1 MLPRLFLWPNAP
13 MGERAASG
21 GMNKYERQM
30 NMENFESLLVLINS
44 WIWGKWLVFVLLGLG
59 VLYTFTNG
67 FVQVRHFGYIMKKTL
82 IDSFKDRNT
91 DKGSGSVSSFKAMMV
106 TLAGNVGGG
115 NVVGVATAIVAGG
128 LGAIFWM
135 WFAAFFGMALKYGE
149 IVLSQM
155 YRGRDD
161 EGNLLSGPM
170 YYIRDGLHMPWL
182 GVVIAVLMTIK
193 MMGANLVQSNTISG
207 ILASNY
213 NVPTWLTGVILI
225 GLLMTITLGG
235 LKRVANLATTLVPV
249 MSVFYVVVGLLV
261 IILNIQQVP
270 AVFATIFREAFSLDA
285 AVGGTGGYVMARAL
299 QNGITR
305 GMYSNEA
312 GEGTAPFAHGSTI
325 VSHPV
330 EEGITGVT
338 EVFLDTIVI
347 CTISALVVGV
357 TGIYQ
362 TDTSATVMAIESFG
376 TVWAPLRHAG
386 AFALLIFC
394 FTTLMGQWFNAAKSF
409 TYAFG
414 PKVTSVCRYI
424 FPFLCIVG
432 ATTKIDLVWTM
443 QDLAMGLVVIP
454 NMVALLILWP
464 QVRQQTKDYFT
475 KVKNGEIK

>member
-1 MLPRLFLWPNAP
+1 
-13 MGERAASG
+13 
-21 GMNKYERQM
+21 
-30 NMENFESLLVLINS
+30 MENLENVLALINS

-67 FVQVRHFGYIMKKTL
+67 FIQVKHFRFIMKKTL
-82 IDSFKDRNT
+82 IDSFKSRNSE
-91 DKGSGSVSSFKAMMV
+91 KGEGSISSFKAMMV

-128 LGAIFWM
+128 LGSIFWM

-149 IVLSQM
+149 IVLSQL
-155 YRGRDD
+155 YRGKDS

-182 GVVIAVLMTIK
+182 GVVIAVLMCVK

-207 ILASNY
+207 ILNSNY
-213 NVPTWLTGVILI
+213 GIPTWLTGSLLI
-225 GLLMTITLGG
+225 VFLMTITLGG
-235 LKRVANLATTLVPV
+235 LKRVSNIATALVPI
-249 MSVFYVVVGLLV
+249 MSIFYIVVGLLV
-261 IILNIQQVP
+261 IILNIQNVP
-270 AVFATIFREAFSLDA
+270 SVFATIFREAFSFKA
-285 AVGGTGGYVMARAL
+285 AAGGTGGFIIARAM
-299 QNGITR
+299 QFGITR

-338 EVFLDTIVI
+338 EVFLDTIVV
-347 CTISALVVGV
+347 CTITALVVGV
-357 TGIYQ
+357 TGAY
-362 TDTSATVMAIESFG
+362 TSGTPATVMAIEAFG
-376 TVWAPLRHAG
+376 TVWAPLKHA
-386 AFALLIFC
+386 ATLALLIFC

-414 PKVTSVCRYI
+414 PKVTSVCRFI
-424 FPFLCIVG
+424 FPFLCIIG
-432 ATTKIDLVWTM
+432 AITKISLVWTI

-454 NMVALLILWP
+454 NMIALIVLFP
-464 QVRQQTKDYFT
+464 QVRKQTQDYFS
-475 KVKNGEIK
+475 KNKELINK

>member
-1 MLPRLFLWPNAP
+1 
-13 MGERAASG
+13 
-21 GMNKYERQM
+21 
-30 NMENFESLLVLINS
+30 MENLENELELINS

-67 FVQVRHFGYIMKKTL
+67 FIQVKHFRFIMKKTL
-82 IDSFKDRNT
+82 IDSFKSRNSE
-91 DKGSGSVSSFKAMMV
+91 KGEGSISSFKAMMV

-128 LGAIFWM
+128 LGSIFWM

-149 IVLSQM
+149 IVLSQL
-155 YRGRDD
+155 YRGKDS

-182 GVVIAVLMTIK
+182 GVVIAVLMCVK

-207 ILASNY
+207 ILNSNY
-213 NVPTWLTGVILI
+213 GIPTWLTGSLLI
-225 GLLMTITLGG
+225 VFLMTITLGG
-235 LKRVANLATTLVPV
+235 LKRVANIATALVPI
-249 MSVFYVVVGLLV
+249 MSIFYIVVGLLV
-261 IILNIQQVP
+261 IILNIQNVQS
-270 AVFATIFREAFSLDA
+270 VFATIFREAFSFKA
-285 AVGGTGGYVMARAL
+285 AAGGTGGFIIARAM
-299 QNGITR
+299 QFGITR

-338 EVFLDTIVI
+338 EVFLDTIVV
-347 CTISALVVGV
+347 CTITALVVGV
-357 TGIYQ
+357 TGAY
-362 TDTSATVMAIESFG
+362 TSGTPATVMAIEAFG
-376 TVWAPLRHAG
+376 TVWAPLKHA
-386 AFALLIFC
+386 ATLALLIFC

-414 PKVTSVCRYI
+414 PKVTSVCRFI
-424 FPFLCIVG
+424 FPFLCIIG
-432 ATTKIDLVWTM
+432 AITKISLVWTI

-454 NMVALLILWP
+454 NMIALIVLFP
-464 QVRQQTKDYFT
+464 QVRKQTQDYFS
-475 KVKNGEIK
+475 KNKELINK

>member
-1 MLPRLFLWPNAP
+1 
-13 MGERAASG
+13 
-21 GMNKYERQM
+21 
-30 NMENFESLLVLINS
+30 MENLENVLALINS

-67 FVQVRHFGYIMKKTL
+67 FIQVKHFRFIMKKTL
-82 IDSFKDRNT
+82 IDSFKSRNSE
-91 DKGSGSVSSFKAMMV
+91 KGEGSISSFKAMMV

-128 LGAIFWM
+128 LGSIFWM

-149 IVLSQM
+149 IVLSQL
-155 YRGRDD
+155 YRGKDS

-182 GVVIAVLMTIK
+182 GVVIAVLMCVK

-207 ILASNY
+207 ILNSNY
-213 NVPTWLTGVILI
+213 GIPTWLTGSLLI
-225 GLLMTITLGG
+225 VFLMTITLGG
-235 LKRVANLATTLVPV
+235 LKRVANIATALVPI
-249 MSVFYVVVGLLV
+249 MSIFYIVVGLLV
-261 IILNIQQVP
+261 IILNIQNVP
-270 AVFATIFREAFSLDA
+270 SVFATIFREAFSFKA
-285 AVGGTGGYVMARAL
+285 AAGGTGGFIIARAM
-299 QNGITR
+299 QFGITR

-338 EVFLDTIVI
+338 EVFLDTIVV
-347 CTISALVVGV
+347 CTITALVVGV
-357 TGIYQ
+357 TGAY
-362 TDTSATVMAIESFG
+362 TSGTPATVMAIEAFG
-376 TVWAPLRHAG
+376 TVWAPLKHA
-386 AFALLIFC
+386 ATLALLIFC

-414 PKVTSVCRYI
+414 PKVTSVCRFI
-424 FPFLCIVG
+424 FPFLCIIG
-432 ATTKIDLVWTM
+432 AITKISLVWTI

-454 NMVALLILWP
+454 NMIALIVLFP
-464 QVRQQTKDYFT
+464 QVRKQTQDYFS
-475 KVKNGEIK
+475 KNKELINK